1 MVGENYNSPQIFM
14 TIIKVRGRS
23 NLEGWN
29 WRPGLFTFDGLG
41 RWVRIAASLD
51 FTFLLQHRQ
60 FGPSVSAIFVRRKI
74 DKEIFVSELFSVPYI
89 WYQYLHMFWAL
100 LISQINNNSQ
110 TIKKGM
116 NMWDWR
122 GSSPLANF
130 PKRSPISSCDGTA
143 GDSGTQ
149 LNSSK
154 KQIRSTV
161 LCASA
166 MVLHIGAWYC
176 DCDSGRQLNRRK
188 KLIRNLNL
196 LRSSLQFQRDSL
208 MISQRP
214 LCMEFVFVHL
224 Q

>member
-1 MVGENYNSPQIFM
+1 M
-14 TIIKVRGRS
+14 
-23 NLEGWN
+23 
-29 WRPGLFTFDGLG
+29 
-41 RWVRIAASLD
+41 
-51 FTFLLQHRQ
+51 
-60 FGPSVSAIFVRRKI
+60 KI
-74 DKEIFVSELFSVPYI
+74 
-89 WYQYLHMFWAL
+89 
-100 LISQINNNSQ
+100 
-110 TIKKGM
+110 
-116 NMWDWR
+116 WDRR

-161 LCASA
+161 LCA

-176 DCDSGRQLNRRK
+176 DGDSGRQLNCRK

-214 LCMEFVFVHL
+214 LCMEFVYCSSSITRRSVIVFESENQSDPKKLLCCLVPSQSTPL
-224 Q
+224 